1 MRIIRTIIFC
11 ASMVVYSSTAVR
23 ASVNNNQTGGLSNN
37 PDATLIEKNQNRFE
51 FGPQT
56 LSLELP
62 DAGSVSVKN
71 FPKLASVHFLTE
83 SNSLQFNVPAFEDTS
98 VQNCKDLGYT
108 KTSCSSGN
116 PSVFCPYN
124 NAYFKECCDASY
136 KYTADSC
143 TYPNTIS
150 KTSCGG
156 KYQCTCDTTLYPV
169 TSCPSPQTPATGNG
183 SSCTANGVTRYSEC
197 VCPSNY
203 TETCTGQNQQG
214 RGTGCTYN
222 GTTKYTACECK
233 PGYNQTCTELGPV
246 TPNDYCLMN
255 SIRYYNN
262 CKTCENKCKLD
273 SCPAG
278 VSCTLED
285 CSGKYCDVGCA
296 TGYVNWCTK
305 PETDCAKLGYTKSVS
320 QCSDGYLKCPYNS
333 AAVFCEIKEDIKPA
347 TCVVGAILGG
357 DQLCYKDKLPD
368 NVKPVGIVFD
378 TTNKL
383 AVALTDI
390 NSSGSAGSSTMI
402 WSANYYDIP
411 ALGNCT
417 SSTDLTTCGVDGR
430 ANTTAIL
437 NCGSSCGTTPAA
449 TATNS
454 YEPSGCSKDFCKKTK
469 WFLPS
474 MRDLITLH
482 NAKSYV
488 NASLSLTSS
497 SGATAL
503 KEGGYWSSTEYSG
516 NNAWLLRMDGRK
528 SNTLKIIN
536 NQLYVR
542 PVVKY

>member
-1 MRIIRTIIFC
+1 
-11 ASMVVYSSTAVR
+11 MVVYSSTAVR

-136 KYTADSC
+136 KYTADNC
-143 TYPNTIS
+143 TYPNTLS

-169 TSCPSPQTPATGNG
+169 TSCTSPQVPATGSG

-214 RGTGCTYN
+214 RGTGCTYK
-222 GTTKYTACECK
+222 GTTKYTTCECK

-246 TPNDYCLMN
+246 TPSDYCQMN
-255 SIRYYNN
+255 GIKYYNN

-320 QCSDGYLKCPYNS
+320 QCSDGYLQCPYNS
-333 AAVFCEIKEDIKPA
+333 AAVFCEEQAVETCNIANCTKCKAGNPNECETCANGYYGYPLTLVGQESHWTECKKLNAIEPSLCLVASCETCSADKKTCLKCQSGYELNSGKCYALAKDCVYGYLSNGDCCTKQDHDDCSWKGPNGEMKP
-347 TCVVGAILGG
+347 CKCLGSVGAI
-357 DQLCYKDKLPD
+357 Q
-368 NVKPVGIVFD
+368 
-378 TTNKL
+378 
-383 AVALTDI
+383 
-390 NSSGSAGSSTMI
+390 
-402 WSANYYDIP
+402 
-411 ALGNCT
+411 
-417 SSTDLTTCGVDGR
+417 
-430 ANTTAIL
+430 
-437 NCGSSCGTTPAA
+437 
-449 TATNS
+449 
-454 YEPSGCSKDFCKKTK
+454 
-469 WFLPS
+469 
-474 MRDLITLH
+474 
-482 NAKSYV
+482 
-488 NASLSLTSS
+488 
-497 SGATAL
+497 
-503 KEGGYWSSTEYSG
+503 
-516 NNAWLLRMDGRK
+516 
-528 SNTLKIIN
+528 
-536 NQLYVR
+536 
-542 PVVKY
+542 

>member
-71 FPKLASVHFLTE
+71 FPRLA
-83 SNSLQFNVPAFEDTS
+83 NVTFITGDKQLDFGNIEFADPYD
-98 VQNCKDLGYT
+98 QICKSMGYAQ
-108 KTSCSSGN
+108 TSCAAGYWKFD
-116 PSVFCPYN
+116 FCRYS
-124 NAYFKECCDASY
+124 NAYFKQCCADKY

-143 TYPNTIS
+143 SYPNELS
-150 KTSCGG
+150 SDGCGG
-156 KYQCTCDTTLYPV
+156 KYRCICNRTLYPV
-169 TSCPSPQTPATGNG
+169 ESCASPQVVSGDA
-183 SSCTANGVTRYSEC
+183 CTEDGKKYYSEC

-246 TPNDYCLMN
+246 TPSDYCQMN
-255 SIRYYNN
+255 GIKYYNN

-320 QCSDGYLKCPYNS
+320 QCSDGYLQCPYNS
-333 AAVFCEIKEDIKPA
+333 AAVFCEEQAVETCNIANCTKCKAGNPNECETCANGYYGYPLTLVGQESHWTECKKLNAIEPSLCLVASCETCSADKKTCLKCQSGYELNSGKCYALAKDCVYGYLSNGDCCTKQDHDDCSWKGPNGEMKP
-347 TCVVGAILGG
+347 CKCL
-357 DQLCYKDKLPD
+357 
-368 NVKPVGIVFD
+368 
-378 TTNKL
+378 
-383 AVALTDI
+383 
-390 NSSGSAGSSTMI
+390 GSAG
-402 WSANYYDIP
+402 
-411 ALGNCT
+411 
-417 SSTDLTTCGVDGR
+417 
-430 ANTTAIL
+430 AI
-437 NCGSSCGTTPAA
+437 
-449 TATNS
+449 
-454 YEPSGCSKDFCKKTK
+454 
-469 WFLPS
+469 
-474 MRDLITLH
+474 
-482 NAKSYV
+482 
-488 NASLSLTSS
+488 
-497 SGATAL
+497 
-503 KEGGYWSSTEYSG
+503 
-516 NNAWLLRMDGRK
+516 
-528 SNTLKIIN
+528 
-536 NQLYVR
+536 Q
-542 PVVKY
+542 

>member
-71 FPKLASVHFLTE
+71 FPKLA
-83 SNSLQFNVPAFEDTS
+83 NVTFITGDKQLDFGNIEFADPYD
-98 VQNCKDLGYT
+98 QLCKDKGYT
-108 KTSCSSGN
+108 KTSCETGYWKSD
-116 PSVFCPYN
+116 FCPYKN
-124 NAYFKECCDASY
+124 EYFKQCCADKY

-143 TYPNTIS
+143 SYPNELS
-150 KTSCGG
+150 SDGCGG
-156 KYQCTCDTTLYPV
+156 KYRCICNRTLYPV
-169 TSCPSPQTPATGNG
+169 ESCASPQVVSGDA
-183 SSCTANGVTRYSEC
+183 CTEDGKKYYSEC

-246 TPNDYCLMN
+246 MPSDYCQMN
-255 SIRYYNN
+255 GIKYYNN

-320 QCSDGYLKCPYNS
+320 QCSDGYLQCPYNS
-333 AAVFCEIKEDIKPA
+333 AAVFCEEQAVETCNIANCTKCKAGNPNECETCANGYYGYPLTLVGQESHWTECKKLNAIEPSLCLVASCETCSADKKTCLKCQSGYELNSGKCYALAKDCVYGYLSNGDCCTKQDHDDCSWKGPNGEMKP
-347 TCVVGAILGG
+347 CKCL
-357 DQLCYKDKLPD
+357 
-368 NVKPVGIVFD
+368 
-378 TTNKL
+378 
-383 AVALTDI
+383 
-390 NSSGSAGSSTMI
+390 GSAG
-402 WSANYYDIP
+402 
-411 ALGNCT
+411 
-417 SSTDLTTCGVDGR
+417 
-430 ANTTAIL
+430 AI
-437 NCGSSCGTTPAA
+437 
-449 TATNS
+449 
-454 YEPSGCSKDFCKKTK
+454 
-469 WFLPS
+469 
-474 MRDLITLH
+474 
-482 NAKSYV
+482 
-488 NASLSLTSS
+488 
-497 SGATAL
+497 
-503 KEGGYWSSTEYSG
+503 
-516 NNAWLLRMDGRK
+516 
-528 SNTLKIIN
+528 
-536 NQLYVR
+536 Q
-542 PVVKY
+542 

>member
-1 MRIIRTIIFC
+1 
-11 ASMVVYSSTAVR
+11 MVVYSSTAVR

-169 TSCPSPQTPATGNG
+169 TSCTSPQTPATGNG

-214 RGTGCTYN
+214 RGTGCTYK
-222 GTTKYTACECK
+222 GTTNYTACACK

-246 TPNDYCLMN
+246 TPSDYCQMN
-255 SIRYYNN
+255 GVKYYNN
-262 CKTCENKCKLD
+262 CKTCENKCTLD
-273 SCPAG
+273 ECPAG

-285 CSGKYCDVGCA
+285 CSGKYCAVGCA
-296 TGYVNWCTK
+296 VGSYDLDNYWCGGALR
-305 PETDCAKLGYTKSVS
+305 CWVKL
-320 QCSDGYLKCPYNS
+320 
-333 AAVFCEIKEDIKPA
+333 
-347 TCVVGAILGG
+347 
-357 DQLCYKDKLPD
+357 
-368 NVKPVGIVFD
+368 
-378 TTNKL
+378 
-383 AVALTDI
+383 
-390 NSSGSAGSSTMI
+390 
-402 WSANYYDIP
+402 
-411 ALGNCT
+411 
-417 SSTDLTTCGVDGR
+417 
-430 ANTTAIL
+430 
-437 NCGSSCGTTPAA
+437 
-449 TATNS
+449 
-454 YEPSGCSKDFCKKTK
+454 
-469 WFLPS
+469 
-474 MRDLITLH
+474 
-482 NAKSYV
+482 
-488 NASLSLTSS
+488 
-497 SGATAL
+497 
-503 KEGGYWSSTEYSG
+503 
-516 NNAWLLRMDGRK
+516 
-528 SNTLKIIN
+528 
-536 NQLYVR
+536 
-542 PVVKY
+542 

>member
-71 FPKLASVHFLTE
+71 FPKFA
-83 SNSLQFNVPAFEDTS
+83 NVTFITGDKQLDFGNIEFADPYD
-98 VQNCKDLGYT
+98 QLCKDKGYT
-108 KTSCSSGN
+108 KTSCETGYWKSD
-116 PSVFCPYN
+116 FCPYKN
-124 NAYFKECCDASY
+124 EYFKQCCADKY

-143 TYPNTIS
+143 SYPNELS
-150 KTSCGG
+150 SDGCGG
-156 KYQCTCDTTLYPV
+156 KYRCICNRTLYPV
-169 TSCPSPQTPATGNG
+169 ESCASPQVVSGDA
-183 SSCTANGVTRYSEC
+183 CTEDGKKYYSEC

-246 TPNDYCLMN
+246 TPSDYCQMN
-255 SIRYYNN
+255 GIKYYNN

-320 QCSDGYLKCPYNS
+320 QCSDGYLQCPYNS
-333 AAVFCEIKEDIKPA
+333 AAVFCEEQAVETCNIANCTKCKAGNPNECETCANGYYGYPLTLVGQESHWTECKKLNAIEPSLCLVASCETCSADKKTCLKCQSGYELNSGKCYALAKDCVYGYLSNGDCCTKQDHDDCSWKGPNGEMKP
-347 TCVVGAILGG
+347 CKCL
-357 DQLCYKDKLPD
+357 
-368 NVKPVGIVFD
+368 
-378 TTNKL
+378 
-383 AVALTDI
+383 
-390 NSSGSAGSSTMI
+390 GSAG
-402 WSANYYDIP
+402 
-411 ALGNCT
+411 
-417 SSTDLTTCGVDGR
+417 
-430 ANTTAIL
+430 AI
-437 NCGSSCGTTPAA
+437 
-449 TATNS
+449 
-454 YEPSGCSKDFCKKTK
+454 
-469 WFLPS
+469 
-474 MRDLITLH
+474 
-482 NAKSYV
+482 
-488 NASLSLTSS
+488 
-497 SGATAL
+497 
-503 KEGGYWSSTEYSG
+503 
-516 NNAWLLRMDGRK
+516 
-528 SNTLKIIN
+528 
-536 NQLYVR
+536 Q
-542 PVVKY
+542 

>member
-1 MRIIRTIIFC
+1 M
-11 ASMVVYSSTAVR
+11 AQ

-98 VQNCKDLGYT
+98 VQNCKYLGYT

-169 TSCPSPQTPATGNG
+169 TSCTSPQTPATGNG

-214 RGTGCTYN
+214 RGTGCTYK

-255 SIRYYNN
+255 GIRYYNN
-262 CKTCENKCKLD
+262 CKSCENKCKLD

-320 QCSDGYLKCPYNS
+320 QCSDGYLQCPYNS
-333 AAVFCEIKEDIKPA
+333 AAVFCEEQAVETCNIANCTKCKAGNPNECETCANGYYGYPLTLVGQESHWTECKKLNAIEPSLCLVASCETCSADKKTCLKCQSGYELNSGKCYALAKDCVYGYLSNGDCCTKQDHDDCSWKGPNGEMKP
-347 TCVVGAILGG
+347 CKCL
-357 DQLCYKDKLPD
+357 
-368 NVKPVGIVFD
+368 
-378 TTNKL
+378 
-383 AVALTDI
+383 
-390 NSSGSAGSSTMI
+390 GSAG
-402 WSANYYDIP
+402 
-411 ALGNCT
+411 
-417 SSTDLTTCGVDGR
+417 
-430 ANTTAIL
+430 AI
-437 NCGSSCGTTPAA
+437 
-449 TATNS
+449 
-454 YEPSGCSKDFCKKTK
+454 
-469 WFLPS
+469 
-474 MRDLITLH
+474 
-482 NAKSYV
+482 
-488 NASLSLTSS
+488 
-497 SGATAL
+497 
-503 KEGGYWSSTEYSG
+503 
-516 NNAWLLRMDGRK
+516 
-528 SNTLKIIN
+528 
-536 NQLYVR
+536 Q
-542 PVVKY
+542 

>member
-1 MRIIRTIIFC
+1 
-11 ASMVVYSSTAVR
+11 MVVYSSTAVR
-23 ASVNNNQTGGLSNN
+23 ASVNNNQIGGLSNN

-71 FPKLASVHFLTE
+71 FPRLA
-83 SNSLQFNVPAFEDTS
+83 NVTFITGDKQLDFGNIEFADPYD
-98 VQNCKDLGYT
+98 QICKSMGYAQ
-108 KTSCSSGN
+108 TSCAAGYWKFD
-116 PSVFCPYN
+116 FCRYS
-124 NAYFKECCDASY
+124 NAYFKQCCADKY

-143 TYPNTIS
+143 SYPNELS
-150 KTSCGG
+150 SDGCGG
-156 KYQCTCDTTLYPV
+156 KYRCICNRTLYPV
-169 TSCPSPQTPATGNG
+169 ESCASPQVVSGDA
-183 SSCTANGVTRYSEC
+183 CTEDGKKYYSEC

-222 GTTKYTACECK
+222 GTIKYTACECK

-255 SIRYYNN
+255 GIRYYNN
-262 CKTCENKCKLD
+262 CKSCENKCKLD

-320 QCSDGYLKCPYNS
+320 QCSDGYLQCPYNT
-333 AAVFCEIKEDIKPA
+333 AAVFCEDVIS
-347 TCVVGAILGG
+347 VGSILYG
-357 DQLCYKDKLPD
+357 DGTIANGLVTGKTPI
-368 NVKPVGIVFD
+368 GIVFD
-378 TTNKL
+378 TAYRL

-390 NSSGSAGSSTMI
+390 NENGSASSPKTSYMKWSGIIYDTVLSNCDGTMDF
-402 WSANYYDIP
+402 A
-411 ALGNCT
+411 
-417 SSTDLTTCGVDGR
+417 TCGADGW
-430 ANTTAIL
+430 ANTIAIL
-437 NCGSSCGTTPAA
+437 GCGSRCGTTPAA

-474 MRDLITLH
+474 MRDLITLY

-488 NASLSLTSS
+488 NASLSLTAS
-497 SGATAL
+497 SGAKTL
-503 KEGGYWSSTEYSG
+503 TESYYWSSTEYSSYH
-516 NNAWLLRMDGRK
+516 AWYLWMADGTRYYYDK
-528 SNTLKIIN
+528 LNYGH
-536 NQLYVR
+536 YVR
-542 PVVKY
+542 PVLALKL

>member
-71 FPKLASVHFLTE
+71 FPKLA
-83 SNSLQFNVPAFEDTS
+83 NVTFITGDKQLDFGNVEFVDPYD
-98 VQNCKDLGYT
+98 QICKSMGYAQ
-108 KTSCSSGN
+108 TSCAAGYWKFD
-116 PSVFCPYN
+116 FCRYS
-124 NAYFKECCDASY
+124 NAYFKQCCAGKY

-143 TYPNTIS
+143 SYPNELS
-150 KTSCGG
+150 SDGCGG
-156 KYQCTCDTTLYPV
+156 KYRCICNRTLYPV
-169 TSCPSPQTPATGNG
+169 ESCASPQVVSGDA
-183 SSCTANGVTRYSEC
+183 CTEDGKKYYSEC

-246 TPNDYCLMN
+246 TPSDYCQMN
-255 SIRYYNN
+255 GIKYYNN

-320 QCSDGYLKCPYNS
+320 QCSDGYLQCPYNS
-333 AAVFCEIKEDIKPA
+333 AAVFCEEQAVETCNIANCTKCKAGNPNECETCANGYYGYPLTLVGQESHWTECKKLNAIEPSLCLVASCETCSADKKTCLKCQSGYELNSGKCYALAKDCVYGYLSNGDCCTKQDHDDCSWKGPNGEMKP
-347 TCVVGAILGG
+347 CKCLGSVGAI
-357 DQLCYKDKLPD
+357 Q
-368 NVKPVGIVFD
+368 
-378 TTNKL
+378 
-383 AVALTDI
+383 
-390 NSSGSAGSSTMI
+390 
-402 WSANYYDIP
+402 
-411 ALGNCT
+411 
-417 SSTDLTTCGVDGR
+417 
-430 ANTTAIL
+430 
-437 NCGSSCGTTPAA
+437 
-449 TATNS
+449 
-454 YEPSGCSKDFCKKTK
+454 
-469 WFLPS
+469 
-474 MRDLITLH
+474 
-482 NAKSYV
+482 
-488 NASLSLTSS
+488 
-497 SGATAL
+497 
-503 KEGGYWSSTEYSG
+503 
-516 NNAWLLRMDGRK
+516 
-528 SNTLKIIN
+528 
-536 NQLYVR
+536 
-542 PVVKY
+542 

>member
-11 ASMVVYSSTAVR
+11 AGMVVYSSTMAR

-71 FPKLASVHFLTE
+71 FPKLA
-83 SNSLQFNVPAFEDTS
+83 NVTFITGDKQLDFGNIEFADPYD
-98 VQNCKDLGYT
+98 QLCKDKGYT
-108 KTSCSSGN
+108 KTSCETGYWKSD
-116 PSVFCPYN
+116 FCPYKN
-124 NAYFKECCDASY
+124 EYFKQCCADKY

-143 TYPNTIS
+143 SYPNELS
-150 KTSCGG
+150 SDGCGG
-156 KYQCTCDTTLYPV
+156 KYRCICNRTLYPV
-169 TSCPSPQTPATGNG
+169 ESCVSPQVVSGDA
-183 SSCTANGVTRYSEC
+183 CTEDGKKYYSEC

-246 TPNDYCLMN
+246 TPSDYCQMN
-255 SIRYYNN
+255 GVKYYNN

-320 QCSDGYLKCPYNS
+320 QCSDGYLQCPYNS
-333 AAVFCEIKEDIKPA
+333 AAVFCEEQAVETCNIANCTKCKAGNPNECETCANGYYGYPLTLVGQESHWTECKKLNAIEPSLCLVASCETCSADKKTCLKCQSGYELNSGKCYALAKDCVYGYLSNGDCCTKQDHDDCSWKGPNGEMKP
-347 TCVVGAILGG
+347 CKCLGSVGAI
-357 DQLCYKDKLPD
+357 Q
-368 NVKPVGIVFD
+368 
-378 TTNKL
+378 
-383 AVALTDI
+383 
-390 NSSGSAGSSTMI
+390 
-402 WSANYYDIP
+402 
-411 ALGNCT
+411 
-417 SSTDLTTCGVDGR
+417 
-430 ANTTAIL
+430 
-437 NCGSSCGTTPAA
+437 
-449 TATNS
+449 
-454 YEPSGCSKDFCKKTK
+454 
-469 WFLPS
+469 
-474 MRDLITLH
+474 
-482 NAKSYV
+482 
-488 NASLSLTSS
+488 
-497 SGATAL
+497 
-503 KEGGYWSSTEYSG
+503 
-516 NNAWLLRMDGRK
+516 
-528 SNTLKIIN
+528 
-536 NQLYVR
+536 
-542 PVVKY
+542 

>member
-11 ASMVVYSSTAVR
+11 AGMVVYSSTMAR

-71 FPKLASVHFLTE
+71 FPKLA
-83 SNSLQFNVPAFEDTS
+83 NVTFITGDKQLDFGNIEFADPYD
-98 VQNCKDLGYT
+98 QLCKDKGYT
-108 KTSCSSGN
+108 KTSCETGYWKSD
-116 PSVFCPYN
+116 FCPYKN
-124 NAYFKECCDASY
+124 EYFKQCCADKY

-143 TYPNTIS
+143 SYPNELS
-150 KTSCGG
+150 SDGCGG
-156 KYQCTCDTTLYPV
+156 KYRCICNRTLYPV
-169 TSCPSPQTPATGNG
+169 ESCASPQVVSGDA
-183 SSCTANGVTRYSEC
+183 CTEDGKKYYSEC

-246 TPNDYCLMN
+246 TPSDYCQMN
-255 SIRYYNN
+255 GIKYYNN

-320 QCSDGYLKCPYNS
+320 QCSDGYLQCPYNS
-333 AAVFCEIKEDIKPA
+333 AAVFCEEQAVETCNIANCTKCKAGNPNECETCANGYYGYPLTLVGQESHWTECKKLNAIEPSLCLVASCETCSADKKTCLKCQSGYELNSGKCYALAKDCVYGYLSNGDCCTKQDHDDCSWKGPNGEMKP
-347 TCVVGAILGG
+347 CKCL
-357 DQLCYKDKLPD
+357 
-368 NVKPVGIVFD
+368 
-378 TTNKL
+378 
-383 AVALTDI
+383 
-390 NSSGSAGSSTMI
+390 GSAG
-402 WSANYYDIP
+402 
-411 ALGNCT
+411 
-417 SSTDLTTCGVDGR
+417 
-430 ANTTAIL
+430 AI
-437 NCGSSCGTTPAA
+437 
-449 TATNS
+449 
-454 YEPSGCSKDFCKKTK
+454 
-469 WFLPS
+469 
-474 MRDLITLH
+474 
-482 NAKSYV
+482 
-488 NASLSLTSS
+488 
-497 SGATAL
+497 
-503 KEGGYWSSTEYSG
+503 
-516 NNAWLLRMDGRK
+516 
-528 SNTLKIIN
+528 
-536 NQLYVR
+536 Q
-542 PVVKY
+542 

>member
-11 ASMVVYSSTAVR
+11 AGMVVYSSTMAR

-169 TSCPSPQTPATGNG
+169 TSCTSPQTPATGNG

-214 RGTGCTYN
+214 RGTGCTYK

-246 TPNDYCLMN
+246 TPSDYCQMN
-255 SIRYYNN
+255 GIKYYNN

-273 SCPAG
+273 SCPVG
-278 VSCTLED
+278 NICEYED
-285 CSGKYCDVGCA
+285 CSQKYCTIGCA
-296 TGYVNWCTK
+296 TGYKDLDNYWC
-305 PETDCAKLGYTKSVS
+305 
-320 QCSDGYLKCPYNS
+320 N
-333 AAVFCEIKEDIKPA
+333 
-347 TCVVGAILGG
+347 GALR
-357 DQLCYKDKLPD
+357 CW
-368 NVKPVGIVFD
+368 VK
-378 TTNKL
+378 
-383 AVALTDI
+383 
-390 NSSGSAGSSTMI
+390 
-402 WSANYYDIP
+402 
-411 ALGNCT
+411 
-417 SSTDLTTCGVDGR
+417 
-430 ANTTAIL
+430 
-437 NCGSSCGTTPAA
+437 
-449 TATNS
+449 
-454 YEPSGCSKDFCKKTK
+454 
-469 WFLPS
+469 
-474 MRDLITLH
+474 
-482 NAKSYV
+482 
-488 NASLSLTSS
+488 
-497 SGATAL
+497 
-503 KEGGYWSSTEYSG
+503 
-516 NNAWLLRMDGRK
+516 
-528 SNTLKIIN
+528 
-536 NQLYVR
+536 
-542 PVVKY
+542 

>member
-23 ASVNNNQTGGLSNN
+23 ASVNNNQIGGLSNN

-98 VQNCKDLGYT
+98 VQNCKYLGYT

-169 TSCPSPQTPATGNG
+169 TSCTSPQTPAMGSG

-214 RGTGCTYN
+214 RGSGCTYN

-320 QCSDGYLKCPYNS
+320 QCSDGYLQCPYNS
-333 AAVFCEIKEDIKPA
+333 AAVFCEEQAVETCNIANCTKCKAGNPNECETCANGYYGYPLTIVGQESHWTECKKLNAIEPSLCLVASCETCSADKKTCLKCQSGYELNSGKCYALAKDCVYGYLSNGDCCTKQDHDDCSWKGPNGEMKP
-347 TCVVGAILGG
+347 CKCL
-357 DQLCYKDKLPD
+357 
-368 NVKPVGIVFD
+368 
-378 TTNKL
+378 
-383 AVALTDI
+383 
-390 NSSGSAGSSTMI
+390 GSAG
-402 WSANYYDIP
+402 
-411 ALGNCT
+411 
-417 SSTDLTTCGVDGR
+417 
-430 ANTTAIL
+430 AI
-437 NCGSSCGTTPAA
+437 
-449 TATNS
+449 
-454 YEPSGCSKDFCKKTK
+454 
-469 WFLPS
+469 
-474 MRDLITLH
+474 
-482 NAKSYV
+482 
-488 NASLSLTSS
+488 
-497 SGATAL
+497 
-503 KEGGYWSSTEYSG
+503 
-516 NNAWLLRMDGRK
+516 
-528 SNTLKIIN
+528 
-536 NQLYVR
+536 Q
-542 PVVKY
+542 

>member
-11 ASMVVYSSTAVR
+11 AGMVVYSSTMAR

-124 NAYFKECCDASY
+124 NAYFKECCDAAY

-169 TSCPSPQTPATGNG
+169 TSCTSPQTPATGNG

-214 RGTGCTYN
+214 RGTGCTYK

-255 SIRYYNN
+255 GIRYYNN
-262 CKTCENKCKLD
+262 CKSCENKCKLD

-333 AAVFCEIKEDIKPA
+333 AAVFCEDIGA
-347 TCVVGAILGG
+347 AVAVGDILYG
-357 DQLCYKDKLPD
+357 DGTVANSLVAGKTPI
-368 NVKPVGIVFD
+368 GIVFD
-378 TTNKL
+378 TTNHL

-390 NSSGSAGSSTMI
+390 NSSGSAGSSTMY
-402 WSANYYDIP
+402 WSTSYYDIP

-417 SSTDLTTCGVDGR
+417 SSTDLMTCGVDGR

-474 MRDLITLH
+474 MRDLITLY

-488 NASLSLTSS
+488 NASLSLTAS
-497 SGATAL
+497 SGAKTL
-503 KEGGYWSSTEYSG
+503 TKSYYWSSTEFSSNYAWYLWMDDVSRYYGTKDYSE
-516 NNAWLLRMDGRK
+516 
-528 SNTLKIIN
+528 
-536 NQLYVR
+536 YVR

>member
-11 ASMVVYSSTAVR
+11 AGMVVYSSTMAQ

-98 VQNCKDLGYT
+98 VQNCKYLGYT

-169 TSCPSPQTPATGNG
+169 TSCTSPQTPAMGSG

-222 GTTKYTACECK
+222 GTIKYTACECK

-320 QCSDGYLKCPYNS
+320 QCSDGYVRCPYNS
-333 AAVFCEIKEDIKPA
+333 AAVFCEDVIS
-347 TCVVGAILGG
+347 VGSILYG
-357 DQLCYKDKLPD
+357 DGTIANGLVTGKTPI
-368 NVKPVGIVFD
+368 GIVFD
-378 TTNKL
+378 TAHRL

-390 NSSGSAGSSTMI
+390 NSSGSAGSSAMY
-402 WSANYYDIP
+402 WSTSYYDIP

-417 SSTDLTTCGVDGR
+417 SSIDLMTCGVDGR

-437 NCGSSCGTTPAA
+437 NCGSSCGSTPAA

-474 MRDLITLH
+474 MRDLITLY
-482 NAKSYV
+482 NTKSYV
-488 NASLSLTSS
+488 NASLSLTAS
-497 SGATAL
+497 SGAKTL
-503 KEGGYWSSTEYSG
+503 TESYYWSSTEY
-516 NNAWLLRMDGRK
+516 NTDTAWTLRMSDGHSGWSYK
-528 SNTLKIIN
+528 FSSND
-536 NQLYVR
+536 YVR

>member
-71 FPKLASVHFLTE
+71 FPKLA
-83 SNSLQFNVPAFEDTS
+83 NVTFITGDKQLDFGNIEFADPYD
-98 VQNCKDLGYT
+98 QICKSMGYAQ
-108 KTSCSSGN
+108 TSCAAGYWKFD
-116 PSVFCPYN
+116 FCRYS
-124 NAYFKECCDASY
+124 NAYFKQCCADKY

-143 TYPNTIS
+143 SYPNELS
-150 KTSCGG
+150 SDGCGG
-156 KYQCTCDTTLYPV
+156 KYRCICNRTLYPV
-169 TSCPSPQTPATGNG
+169 ESCASPQVVSGDA
-183 SSCTANGVTRYSEC
+183 CTEDGKKYYSEC

-246 TPNDYCLMN
+246 TPSDYCQMN
-255 SIRYYNN
+255 GIKYYNN

-320 QCSDGYLKCPYNS
+320 QCSDGYLQCPYNS
-333 AAVFCEIKEDIKPA
+333 AAVFCEEQAVETCNIANCTKCKAGNPNECETCANGYYGYPLTLVGQESHWTECKKLNAIEPSLCLVASCETCSADKKTCLKCQSGYELNSGKCYALAKDCVYGYLSNGDCCTKQDHDDCSWKGPNGEMKP
-347 TCVVGAILGG
+347 CKCL
-357 DQLCYKDKLPD
+357 
-368 NVKPVGIVFD
+368 
-378 TTNKL
+378 
-383 AVALTDI
+383 
-390 NSSGSAGSSTMI
+390 GSAG
-402 WSANYYDIP
+402 
-411 ALGNCT
+411 
-417 SSTDLTTCGVDGR
+417 
-430 ANTTAIL
+430 AI
-437 NCGSSCGTTPAA
+437 
-449 TATNS
+449 
-454 YEPSGCSKDFCKKTK
+454 
-469 WFLPS
+469 
-474 MRDLITLH
+474 
-482 NAKSYV
+482 
-488 NASLSLTSS
+488 
-497 SGATAL
+497 
-503 KEGGYWSSTEYSG
+503 
-516 NNAWLLRMDGRK
+516 
-528 SNTLKIIN
+528 
-536 NQLYVR
+536 Q
-542 PVVKY
+542 

>member
-1 MRIIRTIIFC
+1 
-11 ASMVVYSSTAVR
+11 MVVYSSTAVR
-23 ASVNNNQTGGLSNN
+23 ASVNNNQIGGLSNN

-169 TSCPSPQTPATGNG
+169 TSCTSPQTPATGNG

-246 TPNDYCLMN
+246 TPSDYCQMN
-255 SIRYYNN
+255 GIKYYNN

-320 QCSDGYLKCPYNS
+320 QCSDGYLQCPYNS
-333 AAVFCEIKEDIKPA
+333 AAVFCEEQAVETCNIANCTKCKAGNPNECETCANGYYGYPLTLVGQESHWTECKKLNAIEPSLCLVASCETCSADKKTCLKCQSGYELNSGKCYALAKDCVYGYLSNGDCCTKQDHDDCSWKGPNGEMKP
-347 TCVVGAILGG
+347 CKCL
-357 DQLCYKDKLPD
+357 
-368 NVKPVGIVFD
+368 
-378 TTNKL
+378 
-383 AVALTDI
+383 
-390 NSSGSAGSSTMI
+390 GSAG
-402 WSANYYDIP
+402 
-411 ALGNCT
+411 
-417 SSTDLTTCGVDGR
+417 
-430 ANTTAIL
+430 AI
-437 NCGSSCGTTPAA
+437 
-449 TATNS
+449 
-454 YEPSGCSKDFCKKTK
+454 
-469 WFLPS
+469 
-474 MRDLITLH
+474 
-482 NAKSYV
+482 
-488 NASLSLTSS
+488 
-497 SGATAL
+497 
-503 KEGGYWSSTEYSG
+503 
-516 NNAWLLRMDGRK
+516 
-528 SNTLKIIN
+528 
-536 NQLYVR
+536 Q
-542 PVVKY
+542 

>member
-11 ASMVVYSSTAVR
+11 AGMVVYSSTMAR

-98 VQNCKDLGYT
+98 VQNCKYLGYT

-143 TYPNTIS
+143 IYPNTIS

-169 TSCPSPQTPATGNG
+169 TSCTSPQTPATGNG

-214 RGTGCTYN
+214 RGTGCNYN

-320 QCSDGYLKCPYNS
+320 QCSDGYLQCPYNS
-333 AAVFCEIKEDIKPA
+333 AAVFCEDVIS
-347 TCVVGAILGG
+347 VGSILYG
-357 DQLCYKDKLPD
+357 DGTIANGLVTGKTPI
-368 NVKPVGIVFD
+368 GIVFD
-378 TTNKL
+378 AAHRL

-390 NSSGSAGSSTMI
+390 NSSGSAGSSTMY
-402 WSANYYDIP
+402 WSTSYYDIP

-417 SSTDLTTCGVDGR
+417 SSTDLMTCGVDGR

-437 NCGSSCGTTPAA
+437 NCGSSCGSTPAA

-474 MRDLITLH
+474 MRDLITLY

-488 NASLSLTSS
+488 NASLSLTAS
-497 SGATAL
+497 SGAKTL
-503 KEGGYWSSTEYSG
+503 TESYYWSSTEY
-516 NNAWLLRMDGRK
+516 NNYTAWKLRLSDGYRFNSTK
-528 SNTLKIIN
+528 SNTN
-536 NQLYVR
+536 NGYVR

>member
-11 ASMVVYSSTAVR
+11 AGMVVYSSTAVR

-71 FPKLASVHFLTE
+71 FPKLA
-83 SNSLQFNVPAFEDTS
+83 NVTFITGDKQLDFGNIEFADPYD
-98 VQNCKDLGYT
+98 QLCKDKGYT
-108 KTSCSSGN
+108 KTSCETGYWKSD
-116 PSVFCPYN
+116 FCPYKN
-124 NAYFKECCDASY
+124 EYFKQCCADKY

-143 TYPNTIS
+143 SYPNELS
-150 KTSCGG
+150 SDGCGG
-156 KYQCTCDTTLYPV
+156 KYRCICNRTLYPV
-169 TSCPSPQTPATGNG
+169 ESCASPQVVSGDA
-183 SSCTANGVTRYSEC
+183 CTEDGKKYYSEC

-246 TPNDYCLMN
+246 TPSDYCQMN
-255 SIRYYNN
+255 GIKYYNN

-320 QCSDGYLKCPYNS
+320 QCSDGYLQCPYNS
-333 AAVFCEIKEDIKPA
+333 AAVFCEEQAVETCNIANCTKCKAGNPNECETCANGYYGYPLTLVGQESHWTECKKLNAIEPSLCLVASCETCSADKKTCLKCQSGYELNSGKCYALAKDCVYGYLSNGDCCTKQDHDDCSWKGPNGEMKP
-347 TCVVGAILGG
+347 CKCLGSVGAI
-357 DQLCYKDKLPD
+357 Q
-368 NVKPVGIVFD
+368 
-378 TTNKL
+378 
-383 AVALTDI
+383 
-390 NSSGSAGSSTMI
+390 
-402 WSANYYDIP
+402 
-411 ALGNCT
+411 
-417 SSTDLTTCGVDGR
+417 
-430 ANTTAIL
+430 
-437 NCGSSCGTTPAA
+437 
-449 TATNS
+449 
-454 YEPSGCSKDFCKKTK
+454 
-469 WFLPS
+469 
-474 MRDLITLH
+474 
-482 NAKSYV
+482 
-488 NASLSLTSS
+488 
-497 SGATAL
+497 
-503 KEGGYWSSTEYSG
+503 
-516 NNAWLLRMDGRK
+516 
-528 SNTLKIIN
+528 
-536 NQLYVR
+536 
-542 PVVKY
+542 

>member
-23 ASVNNNQTGGLSNN
+23 ASVNNNQIGGLSNN

-98 VQNCKDLGYT
+98 VQNCKYLGYT

-169 TSCPSPQTPATGNG
+169 TSCTSPQTPAMGSG

-214 RGTGCTYN
+214 RGTGCTYK

-320 QCSDGYLKCPYNS
+320 QCSDGYVRCPYNS
-333 AAVFCEIKEDIKPA
+333 AAVFCEDVIS
-347 TCVVGAILGG
+347 VGSILYG
-357 DQLCYKDKLPD
+357 DGTIANGLVTGKTPI
-368 NVKPVGIVFD
+368 GIVFD
-378 TTNKL
+378 TAHRL

-390 NSSGSAGSSTMI
+390 NSSGSAGSSAMY
-402 WSANYYDIP
+402 WSTSYYDIP

-417 SSTDLTTCGVDGR
+417 SSIDLMTCGVDGR

-437 NCGSSCGTTPAA
+437 NCGSSCGSTPAA

-474 MRDLITLH
+474 MRDLITLY
-482 NAKSYV
+482 NTKSYV
-488 NASLSLTSS
+488 NASLSLTAS
-497 SGATAL
+497 SGAKTL
-503 KEGGYWSSTEYSG
+503 TESYYWSSTEY
-516 NNAWLLRMDGRK
+516 NTDTAWTLRMSDGHSGWSYK
-528 SNTLKIIN
+528 FSSND
-536 NQLYVR
+536 YVR

>member
-11 ASMVVYSSTAVR
+11 AGMVVYSSTMAQ

-169 TSCPSPQTPATGNG
+169 TSCTSPQTPATGNG

-214 RGTGCTYN
+214 RGTGCTYK

-255 SIRYYNN
+255 GIRYYNN
-262 CKTCENKCKLD
+262 CKSCENKCKLD

-320 QCSDGYLKCPYNS
+320 QCSDGYLQCPYNT
-333 AAVFCEIKEDIKPA
+333 AAVFCEDVIS
-347 TCVVGAILGG
+347 VGSILYG
-357 DQLCYKDKLPD
+357 DGTIANGLVTGKTPI
-368 NVKPVGIVFD
+368 GIVFD
-378 TTNKL
+378 TAYRL

-390 NSSGSAGSSTMI
+390 NENGSASSPKTSYMKWSGIIYDTVLSNCDGTMDF
-402 WSANYYDIP
+402 A
-411 ALGNCT
+411 
-417 SSTDLTTCGVDGR
+417 TCGADGW
-430 ANTTAIL
+430 ANTIAIL
-437 NCGSSCGTTPAA
+437 GCGSRCGTTPAA

-474 MRDLITLH
+474 MRDLITLY

-488 NASLSLTSS
+488 NASLSLTAS
-497 SGATAL
+497 SGAEPL
-503 KEGGYWSSTEYSG
+503 SESRYWSSTEYGSLYVWG
-516 NNAWLLRMDGRK
+516 VDISDGAELGSDK
-528 SNTLKIIN
+528 GSYAL
-536 NQLYVR
+536 VR